1 MFRPVLILGDPL
13 LRRKSAPIDD
23 FSNPALKDEMRDLK
37 EALERFRREHGFGRG
52 IAAPQIGI
60 PKRMIA
66 LNLGQGTFVIANPEI
81 VRRSDQTFTMW
92 DDCMSFPDLLVR
104 VRRHVSVDLHYLDED
119 GAAKEW
125 TGIGQAESELLQHE
139 IDHLDGVMATDRAIE
154 PEDILYKSEYQKHKK
169 LYDER
174 VDYVIAPTI

>member
-23 FSNPALKDEMRDLK
+23 FSDPALKDEMRDLK

-81 VRRSDQTFTMW
+81 VGRSDETFTMW

-104 VRRHVSVDLHYLDED
+104 VRRHVSIDVRYLDED
-119 GAAKEW
+119 GVAKEW

-154 PEDILYKSEYQKHKK
+154 PEDILYKSEYQEHKK

>member
-1 MFRPVLILGDPL
+1 
-13 LRRKSAPIDD
+13 
-23 FSNPALKDEMRDLK
+23 
-37 EALERFRREHGFGRG
+37 
-52 IAAPQIGI
+52 
-60 PKRMIA
+60 
-66 LNLGQGTFVIANPEI
+66 
-81 VRRSDQTFTMW
+81 MW

-104 VRRHVSVDLHYLDED
+104 VRRHVSIDLHYLDED

-154 PEDILYKSEYQKHKK
+154 PEDILYKSEYRKHKK

>member
-13 LRRKSAPIDD
+13 LRRKSAPVDN
-23 FSNPALKDEMRDLK
+23 FSDPALKDEMRDLK

-81 VRRSDQTFTMW
+81 VGRSDETFTMW

-104 VRRHVSVDLHYLDED
+104 VRRHVSIDVRYLDED
-119 GAAKEW
+119 GVAKEW

-154 PEDILYKSEYQKHKK
+154 PEDILYKSEYQEHKK

>member
-13 LRRKSAPIDD
+13 LRRKSAPIGD
-23 FSNPALKDEMRDLK
+23 FSDPVLKDEMRDLK

-60 PKRMIA
+60 PRRMIA

-81 VRRSDQTFTMW
+81 VRRSDEMFTMW

-104 VRRHVSVDLHYLDED
+104 VRRHVSVDLRYMDED
-119 GAAKEW
+119 GSAKEW
-125 TGIGQAESELLQHE
+125 TGIGQAESELLQH
-139 IDHLDGVMATDRAIE
+139 
-154 PEDILYKSEYQKHKK
+154 
-169 LYDER
+169 
-174 VDYVIAPTI
+174 

>member
-13 LRRKSAPIDD
+13 LRRKSAPVDN
-23 FSNPALKDEMRDLK
+23 FSDPALKDEMRDLK

-81 VRRSDQTFTMW
+81 VRRSVQTFTMW

-104 VRRHVSVDLHYLDED
+104 VRRHVSIDLRFLDED

>member
-1 MFRPVLILGDPL
+1 MFRPVLLLGDPL

-23 FSNPALKDEMRDLK
+23 VSDPALKDEMRDLK

-81 VRRSDQTFTMW
+81 VHRSDETFTMW

-104 VRRHVSVDLHYLDED
+104 VRRRVSIDLRFMDEE
-119 GAAKEW
+119 GAVKEW
-125 TGIGQAESELLQHE
+125 TSIGQAESELLQHE
-139 IDHLDGVMATDRAIE
+139 IDHLDGKVFV
-154 PEDILYKSEYQKHKK
+154 EYLSQLKQTRIKAK
-169 LYDER
+169 LAKQAR
-174 VDYVIAPTI
+174 ITA